1 MENSRNDYSR
11 IDFIKEQ
18 IALLNLEYA
27 CALDSD
33 ENFEKL
39 KEIFLK
45 IKKHKEELVKLQQ
58 AHSDRFESTSDI
70 A

>member
-1 MENSRNDYSR
+1 MENSYNGYSR

-27 CALDSD
+27 CTVGDS

-45 IKKHKEELVKLQQ
+45 IKKTKEELLKLQQ
-58 AHSDRFESTSDI
+58 KRSDSFESASDI

>member
-1 MENSRNDYSR
+1 MDSPQNSYSR

-27 CALDSD
+27 SALDND

-45 IKKHKEELVKLQQ
+45 IKKTKEELIKLQQ
-58 AHSDRFESTSDI
+58 KRSDSFRSASDI